1 MLYTYICCICIYTYN
16 YIQLLIVYNFMKL
29 TFTRLL
35 CITYF
40 LASSL
45 MNEMY
50 LILKVNPFQHER
62 LNSKNVLRILSIY
75 RKTCPYRVTG
85 KTSKL
90 FFNEAARIWKLE
102 IVLASFEIVEER
114 RVAHRRHEETMERR
128 SFS

>member
-1 MLYTYICCICIYTYN
+1 MYN
-16 YIQLLIVYNFMKL
+16 YIQLLIVYNFMKFK
-29 TFTRLL
+29 FTRLL
-35 CITYF
+35 RITYF

-50 LILKVNPFQHER
+50 LILKVEHER

-102 IVLASFEIVEER
+102 IVLASSEIEER
-114 RVAHRRHEETMERR
+114 RVAHRRHEETVERR

>member
-1 MLYTYICCICIYTYN
+1 MYMYN
-16 YIQLLIVYNFMKL
+16 YIQLLILYNFMKFM
-29 TFTRLL
+29 FTRLL
-35 CITYF
+35 RITYF

-50 LILKVNPFQHER
+50 LILKVKPFEHER

-90 FFNEAARIWKLE
+90 FCNEAARIWKLE
-102 IVLASFEIVEER
+102 IILASSEIEER